1 MVSIS
6 SEGSLR
12 KSLFSAVSCFIV
24 AAILLPLA
32 GCIAHAPGSGGGGQ
46 QQQILVSVTSSPA
59 SPASVPVSTTTAP
72 STVQYT
78 ATVTGTSNTAVT
90 WALAADANATTV
102 CTATGAGLG
111 TITST
116 GANTA
121 AYSAPSTPLV
131 VSPCGVVVTATS
143 SEDGVTTG
151 QALVNVH
158 VIVTV
163 SPATDTI
170 GQTANL
176 QYTAT
181 VTGAPSTSQGQAV
194 VWSVSC
200 PECQNQQTG
209 GAFDVN
215 NPGLY
220 LAPQLEAGTTSVPVT
235 IVATPDFD
243 QSQPA
248 TATMTVQQTD
258 PLGTIDPTSVKT
270 VSSCPA
276 DSAGG
281 LTGGTCY
288 SMTVTCDG
296 IAPLPTYLK
305 VNAATAPVGTVLF
318 LIGGGGSG
326 LYDNNP
332 SWANGYQ
339 TVEKVLAANF
349 NTVQISF
356 GAPFDNGAQPNG
368 WLQGPGG
375 VRRLACRY
383 ATVAD
388 WVYNNPQKINSNSSA
403 TNSAPM
409 CATGNSEGAGALGYA
424 SYQYGL
430 AGKATTGPSQEFA
443 MIEPTS
449 GPLMTRLDLG
459 CVCNNQV
466 NAPTKGPCTTDIKPA
481 PMCYLPSEAQI
492 LDTAYQ
498 TQGQTLST
506 LCSNGLSGT
515 DTTNFNRFASDSIDS
530 EPFNPIPIPLSATV
544 VVNTRFGGS
553 DQTTAK
559 PQGVDWW
566 NAVRP
571 QPPAAQC
578 TEDAPVDIPS
588 ASDGATDIAN
598 DIIGSCQ

>member
-1 MVSIS
+1 M
-6 SEGSLR
+6 R
-12 KSLFSAVSCFIV
+12 KSLFSAVSCFI
-24 AAILLPLA
+24 AASIILPLA
-32 GCIAHAPGSGGGGQ
+32 GCIAHAPGSGGGGGGGQ
-46 QQQILVSVTSSPA
+46 QPLLVTVTSSLAAPA
-59 SPASVPVSTTTAP
+59 SAPVSTPTVP
-72 STVQYT
+72 STVQFS
-78 ATVTGTSNTAVT
+78 ATVSPSTSSQAVT
-90 WALAADANATTV
+90 WGPPTLGPDSTSS
-102 CTATGAGLG
+102 ATGAGLG
-111 TITST
+111 MIDANGLYTAPLTVPTCAAGTISCELDV
-116 GANTA
+116 AI
-121 AYSAPSTPLV
+121 
-131 VSPCGVVVTATS
+131 TATANA
-143 SEDGVTTG
+143 DGVTTG
-151 QALVNVH
+151 QALVKVH

-163 SPATDTI
+163 TPATDTI
-170 GQTANL
+170 GQIANL

-181 VTGAPSTSQGQAV
+181 VTGAPNTSDGQAV

-200 PECQNQQTG
+200 PECQGQQSG
-209 GAFDVN
+209 GGFDAN

-220 LAPQLEAGTTSVPVT
+220 IAPQLESGTTSVPVT
-235 IVATPDFD
+235 IIATPGFD

-248 TATMTVQQTD
+248 KGTMTVQQTD
-258 PLGTIDPTSVKT
+258 PLGSIDPTSVKT
-270 VSSCPA
+270 VSPCPA
-276 DSAGG
+276 DSKGN
-281 LTGGTCY
+281 LTDGTCY

-296 IAPLPTYLK
+296 IAPLQAYLK
-305 VNAATAPVGTVLF
+305 VNAAAATPVGTVLF
-318 LIGGGGSG
+318 LTGGGGSA

-332 SWANGYQ
+332 LWANGYQ
-339 TVEKVLAANF
+339 TVENVLAANF

-388 WVYNNPQKINSNSSA
+388 WVYNNPKQINATSSA

-424 SYQYGL
+424 AYQYGL
-430 AGKATTGPSQEFA
+430 AGRATTGPSPEFA

-466 NAPTKGPCTTDIKPA
+466 NAPTKGPCTTDTAPA
-481 PMCYLPSEAQI
+481 PMCYLPSQTQFIDA
-492 LDTAYQ
+492 AYQ
-498 TQGQTLST
+498 TQGQTSPT

-530 EPFNPIPIPLSATV
+530 EPFNPIPIPLSGV
-544 VVNTRFGGS
+544 VVISRYGGG

-559 PQGVDWW
+559 PQGIDWW

-571 QPPAAQC
+571 TPTEPQQC
-578 TEDAPVDIPS
+578 SANAPVDIPS
-588 ASDGATDIAN
+588 EAGGATDIAN

>member
-1 MVSIS
+1 MPSIV

-12 KSLFSAVSCFIV
+12 KSLFSAVSCFI
-24 AAILLPLA
+24 AAFIILPLA

-46 QQQILVSVTSSPA
+46 QQPIQVSVTSSPA

-78 ATVTGTSNTAVT
+78 ATVAGTSNTAVT
-90 WALAADANATTV
+90 WTVAADPNATAV

-111 TITST
+111 TISST
-116 GANTA
+116 GLYT
-121 AYSAPSTPLV
+121 APSTIP
-131 VSPCGVVVTATS
+131 VSPCGVVVTATA

-158 VIVTV
+158 VFVTIT
-163 SPATDTI
+163 PATDTI
-170 GQTANL
+170 GQGANL

-181 VTGAPSTSQGQAV
+181 VTGAPSTSDGQAV

-200 PECQNQQTG
+200 PECSNQQQG
-209 GAFDVN
+209 GSLDAN

-220 LAPQLEAGTTSVPVT
+220 IAPQFESDTTSLPVS
-235 IVATPDFD
+235 IIATPSLDS
-243 QSQPA
+243 SQPA
-248 TATMTVQQTD
+248 TATLTVQQTD
-258 PLGTIDPTSVKT
+258 PLGSIDPTSVKT

-276 DSAGG
+276 DSAGK
-281 LTGGTCY
+281 LTDGTCY

-296 IAPLPTYLK
+296 IAPLQAYLK

-318 LIGGGGSG
+318 LTGGGGSG

-332 SWANGYQ
+332 LWAYGNE
-339 TVEKVLAANF
+339 TVENVLGAHY

-388 WVYNNPQKINSNSSA
+388 WVYNNPQKINSTSSG

-409 CATGNSEGAGALGYA
+409 CATGNREGAGAVGYA
-424 SYQYGL
+424 AFEYGL
-430 AGKATTGPSQEFA
+430 AGKATTGPSPEFA

-449 GPLMTRLDLG
+449 GPLMTRLDVG

-466 NAPTKGPCTTDIKPA
+466 TAPKTGPCNIDTTRA
-481 PMCYLPSEAQI
+481 PMCFLPAEAQSI
-492 LDTAYQ
+492 DAAYQ
-498 TQGQTLST
+498 TQGQPSPPT
-506 LCSNGLSGT
+506 LCSDGLSGT
-515 DTTNFNRFASDSIDS
+515 VTANFNRFASDSIDYQ
-530 EPFNPIPIPLSATV
+530 PFNPVPIAFSSSV
-544 VVNTRFGGS
+544 IVNMRFGGS
-553 DQTTAK
+553 DQPTAV
-559 PQGVDWW
+559 PQGIWW
-566 NAVRP
+566 HSDVRP
-571 QPPAAQC
+571 VLTSDPAC
-578 TEDAPVDIPS
+578 TEDATVEIPN

-598 DIIGSCQ
+598 DIIGNCKQ